1 MAKTLYMVVE
11 HFKHGDAV
19 PVYRRF
25 RERGRMLPDG
35 LAYVSSWVDERL
47 EHCYQLME
55 TDDRALLDQWIA
67 NWSDLADFE
76 VHQVLTSIEAVEKI
90 APSL

>member
-1 MAKTLYMVVE
+1 VVE

-19 PVYRRF
+19 PVSRRF
-25 RERGRMLPDG
+25 RERGRLLPDG
-35 LAYVSSWVDERL
+35 LAYVSSWVDQGL

-55 TDDRALLDQWIA
+55 TDDRALLERWIA

-76 VHQVLTSIEAVEKI
+76 VHHVLTSLEAAERI